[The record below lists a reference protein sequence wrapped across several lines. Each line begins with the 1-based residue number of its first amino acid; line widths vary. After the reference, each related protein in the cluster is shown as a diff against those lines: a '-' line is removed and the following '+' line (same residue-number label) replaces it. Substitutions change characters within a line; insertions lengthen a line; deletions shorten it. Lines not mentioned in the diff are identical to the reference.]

1 MICPECGFR
10 MADTDVECP
19 RCKHFRARGID
30 PRQGAAQTPPAAPQS
45 QKGAWPPP
53 PQGGNWDAA
62 QAGDL
67 DGRTDAERLLTLA
80 RWSLLAGF
88 FCLPVV
94 GYPLAFYYGLQAN
107 RKGGRGQGTPYM
119 VAACVLALVSVGF
132 VVAAYVTGLDP
143 FNVFV
148 DSGVK

>member
-1 MICPECGFR
+1 MTCPECGFR

-30 PRQGAAQTPPAAPQS
+30 LRQGAAQTPPVNPEARS
-45 QKGAWPPP
+45 GVWPPP
-53 PQGGNWDAA
+53 PDDGSTHAA
-62 QAGDL
+62 PPADL
-67 DGRTDAERLLTLA
+67 DGRTDAERLLSVSL
-80 RWSLLAGF
+80 WSLLAGF

-107 RKGGRGQGTPYM
+107 RKGGKGQGTASM

-132 VVAAYVTGLDP
+132 VVACYVTGFDP

-148 DSGVK
+148 DFGVK

>member
-30 PRQGAAQTPPAAPQS
+30 SRQGAAQTPPAVPLSQQS
-45 QKGAWPPP
+45 AWPPP
-53 PQGGNWDAA
+53 PQTGNWDAA
-62 QAGDL
+62 QTGDL
-67 DGRTDAERLLTLA
+67 AARAATEKLLTSA
-80 RWSLLAGF
+80 KWSLLAGF

-107 RKGGRGQGTPYM
+107 RQGGQGTAYM
-119 VAACVLALVSVGF
+119 GAACVLALVSIGF
-132 VVAAYVTGLDP
+132 VVACYATGLDP
-143 FNVFV
+143 FNFFA